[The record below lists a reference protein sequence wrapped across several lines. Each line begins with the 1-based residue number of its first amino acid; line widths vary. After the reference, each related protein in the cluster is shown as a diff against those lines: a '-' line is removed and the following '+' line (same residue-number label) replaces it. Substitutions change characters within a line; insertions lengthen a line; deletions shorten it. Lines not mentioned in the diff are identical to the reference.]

1 MGIIHI
7 SMKRANLLL
16 TDQSSSG
23 SKMATTGLSTPSG
36 STRTKAAKGL
46 FSHFMFLASLLL
58 IALLTS
64 GKALAETYDHTITL
78 AADEPT
84 CHLSIDRTG
93 EKTVTLTAAV
103 GYSLPTEFNTVII
116 AGSSYR

>member
-1 MGIIHI
+1 
-7 SMKRANLLL
+7 MKRVNLLS
-16 TDQSSSG
+16 TDQSSSEV
-23 SKMATTGLSTPSG
+23 KMTTTGLSTPSG
-36 STRTKAAKGL
+36 STRTKATKGL
-46 FSHFMFLASLLL
+46 FSHFMFLAGLLL